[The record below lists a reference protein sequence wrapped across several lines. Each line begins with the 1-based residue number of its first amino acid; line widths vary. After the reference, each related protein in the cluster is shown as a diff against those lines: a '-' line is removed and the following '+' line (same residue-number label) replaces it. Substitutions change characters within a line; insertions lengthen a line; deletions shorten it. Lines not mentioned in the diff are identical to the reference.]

1 MKYNITPPKGTGFFR
16 STSNTKAVGQKD
28 KLTGRE
34 AKLGKAQGKLMRRKP
49 VVASSRGMPSK
60 TQAPTG
66 TEVVAMDVYDDS
78 MYLIPCYAGT
88 PSVEFFLDPG
98 EPNLSAFLVSC

>member
-1 MKYNITPPKGTGFFR
+1 
-16 STSNTKAVGQKD
+16 
-28 KLTGRE
+28 
-34 AKLGKAQGKLMRRKP
+34 
-49 VVASSRGMPSK
+49 MPSK